1 LVTLSLSDSLTGRI
15 NVSTHQGDSE
25 MTANVGNIDRIL
37 RIVLGL
43 VLIAAPFVSGMG
55 LFASTA
61 ATVVSVVAGLVL
73 LGTSAMRFCPLYRIL
88 GIQTCKL

>member
-1 LVTLSLSDSLTGRI
+1 MSLSDSLTRGI
-15 NVSTHQGDSE
+15 QVSAIQGDSE
-25 MTANVGNIDRIL
+25 MTANVGNIDRIF

-55 LFASTA
+55 LFASTT
-61 ATVVSVVAGLVL
+61 ATVVSVIVGLVM
-73 LGTSAMRFCPLYRIL
+73 LGTSAMRFCPLYRIF